1 MQAPHAHIDNT
12 RGSKNKFGQDKQHL
26 KTYRIGKRSIHTR
39 NMYNITGV
47 LNLKP
52 EFNEVKYL
60 KQKVKEIKMEDR
72 PIGIDNTKPKTFALA
87 KQIKKQPNSFEI

>member
-1 MQAPHAHIDNT
+1 MKAPHAHIDNT
-12 RGSKNKFGQDKQHL
+12 KGARTQFGQDRQHL

-39 NMYNITGV
+39 QMHNITGV

-60 KQKVKEIKMEDR
+60 KQRVREIKLEEK
-72 PIGIDNTKPKTFALA
+72 PAGIDNSKPKTFALS
-87 KQIKKQPNSFEI
+87 KSLVKKPNNFEI